1 MPLSSPEWLD
11 RLAAQLAQVVGAL
24 VERPA
29 AAAPGAAE
37 PLEGWVATIAASGG
51 IRGALSVE
59 FDRRASETLVM
70 RMMGLDAPPVESVVA
85 NALKEVCSQA
95 IAALVQEAQVP
106 GAHFSVERVERAA
119 FQGGAAF
126 TLKQIAVEGMDPLR
140 LRLWGEVQPTAPSP
154 APPTPDA
161 ALTAAA
167 AARLDVILD
176 IDLPLVV
183 RFGRTEMSV
192 RALSALAPG
201 SVLDLGRPPEEAV
214 EVLVSNQV
222 VARGEVVVVGG
233 NYGVRITSVVS
244 AAERMRSVEA
254 GT

>member
-1 MPLSSPEWLD
+1 MPLSSAEWLD

-29 AAAPGAAE
+29 AVEPGTAE
-37 PLEGWVATIAASGG
+37 PQEGWVAAIAATGG
-51 IRGALSVE
+51 LRGTLWVE
-59 FDRRASETLVM
+59 FDRRASEALAM
-70 RMMGLDAPPVESVVA
+70 RMMGLDAPPVETEVA
-85 NALKEVCSQA
+85 DALKEVCSQA
-95 IAALVQEAQVP
+95 AAALLQETDVP
-106 GAHFSVERVERAA
+106 GAHLSVERVERAA
-119 FQGGAAF
+119 FPGGAAF
-126 TLKQIAVEGMDPLR
+126 TVKQIAVEGMDPLR
-140 LRLWGEVQPTAPSP
+140 LRLWGEVQPAASP

-192 RALSALAPG
+192 RALSALSPG
-201 SVLDLGRPPEEAV
+201 SVLDLGRSPEEAV

-254 GT
+254 GA